1 MRTPTL
7 EWGKAPGK
15 TTGLI
20 GQKWKHRKVLE
31 LTGTNRPR
39 TYHKHVWSDP
49 ADAGPP
55 PMLLASTVRF
65 WNNNQL
71 SLSFIRQGRAMWG

>member
-20 GQKWKHRKVLE
+20 GRKWKHRKVFE

-39 TYHKHVWSDP
+39 TYHK
-49 ADAGPP
+49 DATRPLCGSGTTT
-55 PMLLASTVRF
+55 STPIPQPGKGWVVDNSIELRR
-65 WNNNQL
+65 
-71 SLSFIRQGRAMWG
+71 S

>member
-20 GQKWKHRKVLE
+20 GRKWKHRKVLE

-39 TYHKHVWSDP
+39 TYHK
-49 ADAGPP
+49 DATRPLCGSGTTTSP
-55 PMLLASTVRF
+55 R
-65 WNNNQL
+65 
-71 SLSFIRQGRAMWG
+71 SFSQERG

>member
-20 GQKWKHRKVLE
+20 GRKWKHRKVLE

-39 TYHKHVWSDP
+39 TYHKECY
-49 ADAGPP
+49 
-55 PMLLASTVRF
+55 ASTVRF
-65 WNNNQL
+65 WNNNQPTPCRTATGTGCTVL
-71 SLSFIRQGRAMWG
+71 IIP